1 LKPWIELD
9 RVRAEGGGELSLHR
23 RGEELV
29 IRIDNEP
36 LMSSRRHGS
45 EGALA
50 RLVCDGLAPGSR
62 VLIGGLGMGFT
73 LRAAL
78 DALAADAA
86 VIVAEIAAAVVA
98 WNRGPLAHLA
108 GHPLDDPRVEVT
120 VADVAAVLAAPADGF
135 DAILLDVDNGP
146 DGLVRAANT
155 RIYATAGLD
164 LARTALRAGGAL
176 AIWSAAPDPV
186 FEDRLARAGFDAVAH
201 PVRARGRRGAIHTVF
216 VARPRPLSF

>member
-1 LKPWIELD
+1 LKPWIELGRD
-9 RVRAEGGGELSLHR
+9 RAEGGGELSLHR
-23 RGEELV
+23 RGDELV

-45 EGALA
+45 EEALA
-50 RLVCDGLAPGSR
+50 RLACDGLGPGAR

-78 DALAADAA
+78 DALAAEAT

-98 WNRGPLAHLA
+98 WNRGPLAPLA
-108 GHPLDDPRVEVT
+108 GHPLDDPRVEVM
-120 VADVAAVLAAPADGF
+120 VADVAAVLAAPGDGF

-146 DGLVRAANT
+146 EGLVRAANAG
-155 RIYATAGLD
+155 IYAAAGL
-164 LARTALRAGGAL
+164 ARARGALRAGGAL
-176 AIWSAAPDPV
+176 AIWAAARHPG
-186 FEDRLARAGFDAVAH
+186 FEDRLARAGFDAALH

-216 VARPRPLSF
+216 VARPRPRGR